1 MSPNISELLARIKEL
16 EEENR
21 NLRNDK
27 KYGLIW
33 EDKPEEFNEKSR
45 DSLPILQ
52 EDTSLR
58 IDDSENKPY
67 NIIIEWD
74 NYHSLSALNY
84 THQGKIDVI
93 YIDPPYNTGNKDFI
107 YNDDYV
113 DKEDSYRHS
122 KWLSFMQKRLEL
134 AKNLLKN
141 DWVIFISID
150 DNEFAQL
157 KLLCDRVFK
166 ERNFLNNF
174 IWLNN
179 PAWRQIQWAGWVIT
193 KEYIL
198 CYIKDIENS
207 EDFLIDI
214 EKAKNLMPNSYK
226 WFDFNIKEDKK
237 WKYIITHELNNW
249 NSIFNEKTRKNL
261 VFNIFYNPQNQDI
274 LFWELNDVPPEWF
287 VVISPK
293 KIKNKN
299 VKYYAWRWSK
309 EKILN
314 EKDDLEFVEKDGF
327 WSIFTKRRNFDF
339 TSLKDIFTN
348 ILTIHWKQ
356 DLEKIWIKNFDYPK
370 PLNLLKILLNVK
382 DQKNSIILD
391 FFAWSGTT
399 GHAVLELNKE
409 DWWSRQFILCSNR
422 ENTKENPEKNICR
435 DITYE
440 RNKRVIQ
447 GYTNAQWENI
457 EGLGGNLRYYTTEF
471 IKHDKSL
478 DTLRYRFIHLC
489 DDLLCIKENTF
500 TKIPLGEDIPKLRV
514 FGRKNRFTVILYDIN
529 LFETLKEKLRLFGSN
544 EYISLYL
551 FTMSH
556 PEIFM
561 DELRA
566 IHPNI
571 DLKNIPD
578 DILETYLKIF
588 NA

>member
-1 MSPNISELLARIKEL
+1 MSPNISELLTRIKEL

-45 DSLPILQ
+45 NSLPILQ

-74 NYHSLSALNY
+74 NYHSLSALSY

-93 YIDPPYNTGNKDFI
+93 YIDPPYNTGNEDFI
-107 YNDDYV
+107 YNDNYV
-113 DKEDSYRHS
+113 NKEDSYRHS
-122 KWLSFMQKRLEL
+122 KWLSFMKKRLDL

-157 KLLCDRVFK
+157 KLLCDSIFG
-166 ERNFLNNF
+166 EENS
-174 IWLNN
+174 IWPILWQRASWWWN
-179 PAWRQIQWAGWVIT
+179 AKKVVKGH
-193 KEYIL
+193 EYIL
-198 CYIKDIENS
+198 CYSRVQKTLTQKNEKHKNVNYKKSEKYIQKWNEIYFINDDIIRKVFGKYESWVERRCEYEDLLVYKNEKIKAEVD
-207 EDFLIDI
+207 
-214 EKAKNLMPNSYK
+214 EK
-226 WFDFNIKEDKK
+226 IKK
-237 WKYIITHELNNW
+237 WEYILKANPNNPNKHFICRLEKLEGKRMKLYSIIFWILNN
-249 NSIFNEKTRKNL
+249 
-261 VFNIFYNPQNQDI
+261 
-274 LFWELNDVPPEWF
+274 EW
-287 VVISPK
+287 
-293 KIKNKN
+293 
-299 VKYYAWRWSK
+299 
-309 EKILN
+309 
-314 EKDDLEFVEKDGF
+314 KDDLEKIF
-327 WSIFTKRRNFDF
+327 WEN
-339 TSLKDIFTN
+339 N
-348 ILTIHWKQ
+348 
-356 DLEKIWIKNFDYPK
+356 NFDYPK
-370 PLNLLKILLNVK
+370 PVRFIKFILDSLEST
-382 DQKNSIILD
+382 NSIILD

-409 DWWSRQFILCSNR
+409 DWWNRQFILCSNR
-422 ENTKENPEKNICR
+422 ENIKEDPEKNICR

-447 GYTNAQWENI
+447 GYTNAKWEQV
-457 EGLGGNLRYYTTEF
+457 EGLGGNLRYYKTTF
-471 IKHDKSL
+471 INKNPSID
-478 DTLRYRFIHLC
+478 DLRYSFIHKC

-500 TKIPLGEDIPKLRV
+500 TKIPLGEDIPTLRV
-514 FGRKNRFTVILYDIN
+514 FGRKNLFTVILYDIN
-529 LFETLKEKLRLFGSN
+529 LFETLKEKLRLFGQN
-544 EYISLYL
+544 EHISLYL

-566 IHPNI
+566 IHSNI